1 MVHMVPDIMH
11 AAPNPSCMQ
20 VGLIINDRVDVALA
34 VGADGVHVG
43 QDDIPADAA
52 RALLGPHKILG
63 VSVKTV
69 EQAKQAAAAG
79 ADYLGAGASETHD
92 FMAMCRAGYIL
103 CLFRV

>member
-1 MVHMVPDIMH
+1 MVHMVLAIMR
-11 AAPNPSCMQ
+11 ATLSPKCLQ

-43 QDDIPADAA
+43 QDDIPANAA

-79 ADYLGAGASETHD
+79 ADYLGAGASKT
-92 FMAMCRAGYIL
+92 
-103 CLFRV
+103 